1 MTGAQPVLS
10 SPPRLPPRNI
20 WVLGA
25 GRFGELAVK
34 RLTGRLPDADIA
46 VIDLRRDKLDKII
59 REYST
64 PRMTPLEADGL
75 AHMNRDDL
83 SEDLWVVP
91 AIPKH
96 VAFQWFLNRLNQ
108 FGKALTLPVPI
119 ELDGQ
124 VPNPYRVPEGTVYAS
139 HATFLCPDACSEPED
154 ICTHTKQPRPTNLFE
169 IIGRADVPGYRVIV
183 VRSRQLAPGVG
194 GYPISQLRETLG
206 RIRAHAGRFIVAT
219 SCRCHS
225 VINAMT
231 WEPGPN
237 G

>member
-1 MTGAQPVLS
+1 MNGTQPALAS
-10 SPPRLPPRNI
+10 PTHSPPRRI

-34 RLTGRLPDADIA
+34 RLTARLPDADIA
-46 VIDLRRDKLDKII
+46 VIDLRRDKLEKIS
-59 REYST
+59 REYGAAHLT
-64 PRMTPLEADGL
+64 LFEADGL
-75 AHMNRDDL
+75 VHMNRDDL
-83 SEDLWVVP
+83 PDDLWIVP
-91 AIPKH
+91 AIPRH
-96 VAFQWFLNRLNQ
+96 VAFQWFLNRLNRA
-108 FGKALTLPVPI
+108 GEARVLPVPVG
-119 ELDGQ
+119 LDGQ
-124 VPNPYRVPEGTVYAS
+124 VPNPYRVLEGTVYAS

-154 ICTHTKQPRPTNLFE
+154 ICSYTKQARPTNLFE
-169 IIGRADVPGYRVIV
+169 IIGRVQVPEYRVLV

-194 GYPISQLRETLG
+194 GYPISQIRETLDE
-206 RIRAHAGRFIVAT
+206 IRAATGKFIVAT